1 MRLQTTSGFN
11 ESYEAFFD
19 SCSDDSRKFSIILGC
34 PLHFI
39 WSPLIIFKYL
49 SVMLLCFDLEIN
61 VHLLVS
67 FPTTL
72 VLSRPN
78 DKVFP

>member
-19 SCSDDSRKFSIILGC
+19 SCSDDSRKFSIILRC

-39 WSPLIIFKYL
+39 GSPLIIFKYL
-49 SVMLLCFDLEIN
+49 SVMLLCFDLGIN
-61 VHLLVS
+61 VASISFVS
-67 FPTTL
+67 
-72 VLSRPN
+72 N
-78 DKVFP
+78 DAGFVSAKR